1 MNNIQHNLDI
11 QTYKLND
18 ILNLFNLNEKDLI
31 TIEDIKRAKHI
42 VLKMHPDKSRLCSS
56 YFLFY
61 KKALDIVVE
70 FYKEHTKIN
79 QEISNQE
86 IIYNPKHEKTENLNE
101 TQIKKT
107 ISKIGV
113 DKFQETFNQLFDSN
127 MKIIHDTPEKNR
139 WKQDNNQYDIP
150 TNMTKTTMNENFER
164 IKHQQTSNNLIVYKG
179 FQELHSVG
187 GNPFY
192 DDDEEDETNYITSDP
207 FSKLKFDDLR
217 KVHNDQTI
225 FSVSEKDFNKVT
237 KYKSHNELQQARS
250 NTHLTPINKQES
262 QQILDLQEKQIRENM
277 MKKEYKSKL
286 QTMHYDEKQKS
297 ILSKFLLLK

>member
-1 MNNIQHNLDI
+1 MNNHNLDI
-11 QTYKLND
+11 QTYNLKD

-42 VLKMHPDKSRLCSS
+42 VLKMHPDKSRLCSD

-61 KKALDIVVE
+61 KKAFDIVVE

-79 QEISNQE
+79 QEISNKE
-86 IIYNPKHEKTENLNE
+86 IIYNPKHEKNDGLNDN
-101 TQIKKT
+101 QIKKT

-113 DKFQETFNQLFDSN
+113 EKFQETFNQLFDSN
-127 MKIIHDTPEKNR
+127 MKINQDTPEKNR
-139 WKQDNNQYDIP
+139 WKQDNQYDIP

-164 IKHQQTSNNLIVYKG
+164 IKHHQQTSNNLIVYKG
-179 FQELHSVG
+179 FKELPSVG

-192 DDDEEDETNYITSDP
+192 DDDDEDESNYITSDP

-225 FSVSEKDFNKVT
+225 FSVSEKDFNKVP
-237 KYKSHNELQQARS
+237 KYKSYNELQQARANS
-250 NTHLTPINKQES
+250 HITPINKQES
-262 QQILDLQEKQIRENM
+262 QQILDLQEKQIREIM

>member
-1 MNNIQHNLDI
+1 MNNNHNLDI
-11 QTYKLND
+11 QTYNLKD

-42 VLKMHPDKSRLCSS
+42 VLKMHPDKSRLCSD

-79 QEISNQE
+79 QEISDKE

-101 TQIKKT
+101 NQIKKT

-113 DKFQETFNQLFDSN
+113 EKFQETFNQLFDSN
-127 MKIIHDTPEKNR
+127 MKINQDTPEKNR
-139 WKQDNNQYDIP
+139 WKQDNQYDIP
-150 TNMTKTTMNENFER
+150 TNITKSTMNENFER
-164 IKHQQTSNNLIVYKG
+164 IKHHQQTSNNLIVYKG
-179 FQELHSVG
+179 FKELHSVG

-192 DDDEEDETNYITSDP
+192 DDDDEEQSNYITSDP

-237 KYKSHNELQQARS
+237 KYKSYNELQQARANS
-250 NTHLTPINKQES
+250 HITPINKQES
-262 QQILDLQEKQIRENM
+262 QQILDLQEKQIREIM